1 VKKYLSIGAICILV
15 AIMGAQ
21 LYLHT
26 TPLGRLSGRVTA
38 LETENEQSKCTHP
51 TTSYFR
57 VDSLGVLCDP
67 VMYRVDDPPYI
78 EPAFCEVCDSCGKII
93 RNLTIAEYEKIYRVL
108 ARDTVVVRADY
119 IGDNKDGSVFNRV
132 RVYCDMAIEVI
143 IEIDTVE
150 VEIDMGEVG
159 GTVAIDSGVVQGVGN
174 DLARRMLFHRILY
187 TIYLNKGAHGTYVK
201 FNNINYYNPNY
212 KGKD

>member
-38 LETENEQSKCTHP
+38 LETENAQSKCTHP

-67 VMYRVDDPPYI
+67 VMYHVDDPPYP

-93 RNLTIAEYEKIYRVL
+93 RNLTIAEYEKIYGVL
-108 ARDTVVVRADY
+108 ARDTVIVRADY

-132 RVYCDMAIEVI
+132 RVYCYMATEVI

-150 VEIDMGEVG
+150 VEID
-159 GTVAIDSGVVQGVGN
+159 
-174 DLARRMLFHRILY
+174 
-187 TIYLNKGAHGTYVK
+187 TIYLHGMKDIDAGEIDMEAEPDTNYLIECAHGTYIK
-201 FNNINYYNPNY
+201 FSNINYYNPDY